1 MAFNLFDHMEPEVVV
16 IGGGPVGSTFAAQT
30 ASCSTIVIEEHEEI
44 GSPVQCTGLV
54 HPRVVEMARAEG
66 TVLNTITG
74 FRLVLPGGRNLEV
87 RSGETKA
94 VVIDRVKFDR
104 ICSSRAEE
112 EGADILTGLEFKG
125 FQRDGRR
132 LRIKLKGPNGPEELS
147 TDLLVGADGYKS
159 RVGKEAGIGPPREV
173 VRGIQVDLDVR
184 MDEQSLVEV
193 LIGQKV
199 APGFFAWVLPCGDFT
214 RVGLGVANA
223 NGAPSKYLSALIKQK
238 GLEGAERLRIISG
251 AIPIGPPKRT
261 YADNILI
268 VGDAAAQTKPLS
280 GGGLY
285 TGMRAARWAAMTAV
299 EAIKEKDLSA
309 KRLSEYEAR
318 WRADLGKELDR
329 GLLIRRAFVKMT
341 DKKLDEV
348 GRLLDRNDAKVVLA
362 TGDIDYP
369 SKIASPLLRAVPSII
384 KFSPHL
390 IGSLIRGANGK

>member
-1 MAFNLFDHMEPEVVV
+1 MEPEVVV

-30 ASCSTIVIEEHEEI
+30 ASCSTVVIEEHDEV
-44 GSPVQCTGLV
+44 GSPVQCAGLV
-54 HPRVVEMARAEG
+54 HPRVVELAHAEG

-74 FRLVLPGGRNLEV
+74 FRLVFPGGRNMEV
-87 RSGETKA
+87 RSNEPKA
-94 VVIDRVKFDR
+94 VVIDRARFDQ
-104 ICSSRAEE
+104 ICSTRAED
-112 EGADILTGLEFKG
+112 EGADMLTGREFKG
-125 FQRDGRR
+125 FRR
-132 LRIKLKGPNGPEELS
+132 EGHKLRLKLHGPNGPEEMT

-159 RVGKEAGIGPPREV
+159 RVGKEAGIGPAREV

-184 MDEQSLVEV
+184 MDEPSLVEV
-193 LIGQKV
+193 LIGDKV

-214 RVGLGVANA
+214 RVGLGVGND
-223 NGAPSKYLSALIKQK
+223 NGAPSKYLTALIKKK
-238 GLEGAERLRIISG
+238 GLEDAERLKMISG
-251 AIPIGPPKRT
+251 AIPIGPPKKT

-299 EAIKEKDLSA
+299 EALKSRDLSA
-309 KRLSEYEAR
+309 KRLAEYEDR
-318 WRADLGKELDR
+318 WRADIGKELDR

-348 GRLLDRNDAKVVLA
+348 GRLLDRDDAKDVLA

-369 SKIASPLLRAVPSII
+369 SKIASPLMRQVPSLI
-384 KFSPHL
+384 KFSPQL